1 MNAANGG
8 ILDAVVVAAVTA
20 VTIALALWSAKMIGR
35 WFTRSV
41 AHSFSE
47 QVVEVMAP
55 DMARLGNRLGQSIDE
70 LRMTNTTE
78 HRADQAR
85 LTAVEHRLDAVEDR
99 LVALDG
105 RLPYRPPGT
114 RSRQSDNESENP

>member
-8 ILDAVVVAAVTA
+8 LLDAVIVAAATA
-20 VTIALALWSAKMIGR
+20 VTIALALWSAKLIGR

-41 AHSFSE
+41 ARSFSE

-55 DMARLGNRLGQSIDE
+55 DMARLGTRLGSAIDE

-105 RLPYRPPGT
+105 RLPYRAPGT
-114 RSRQSDNESENP
+114 RTRESDNEGDTE